1 MSSSAATSVS
11 RQPIKEAL
19 RIAGERVSRDRVME
33 VRHPYTGELAGT
45 VPKATAKYQDH
56 PSGANMCGKCNYFL
70 PGANA
75 KGPGQ
80 CKLVAG
86 PISPTGWCTLF
97 APKPQ

>member
-1 MSSSAATSVS
+1 MTDNPNPTTRRGVLAGAGTLAALPLLALP
-11 RQPIKEAL
+11 RQAH
-19 RIAGERVSRDRVME
+19 A
-33 VRHPYTGELAGT
+33 AGT